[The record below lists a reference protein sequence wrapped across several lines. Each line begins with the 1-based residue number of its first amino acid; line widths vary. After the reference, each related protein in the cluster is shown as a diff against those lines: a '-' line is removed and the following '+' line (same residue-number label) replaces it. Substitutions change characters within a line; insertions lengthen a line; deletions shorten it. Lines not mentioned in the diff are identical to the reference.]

1 MLWQTFDD
9 VLTHQEQG
17 GELYREHMERLYVF
31 ALMWSVGALL
41 ELDDR
46 MKLERWL
53 RHHDNIRLDL
63 PNIPP
68 HSEDTMFDFYVTND
82 GIIHLHISFFP
93 MWHLL
98 YFSNHQSIHL
108 SL

>member
-9 VLTHQEQG
+9 VFDVTHQEQG

-82 GIIHLHISFFP
+82 GIYTYTSP
-93 MWHLL
+93 SSQC
-98 YFSNHQSIHL
+98 YFSNH
-108 SL
+108 